1 MAKAV
6 YLTLAALLALL
17 AGSLRPLAAQRLD
30 AYQRFEGIEDV
41 GIDQKLGRE
50 LPLELEFRDEAG
62 RVFELEDAFDGR
74 PVVFALVYYEC
85 PMLCTLVLNDLVS
98 AMRAVRLEL
107 GEDFRVVTLSIDPAE
122 GHELAATKKRR
133 YLGELDSKRFGD
145 AAAATDF
152 EGWRFLT
159 GDETNV
165 RALADALGF
174 RYAYDAERDEYAHAA
189 GVMVASEDGVLT
201 HYLYGIGYDPR
212 DLKLA
217 LVDAGEGRVGSF
229 VDRIVLKC
237 FHYDPWEGRY
247 GFAIM
252 AVLRAAAALTV
263 LVIAVFVVRNVRRDR
278 RRAEALA

>member
-1 MAKAV
+1 MAK
-6 YLTLAALLALL
+6 TWCSTFAALLALL
-17 AGSLRPLAAQRLD
+17 AGSVRPLAAQRLD

-41 GIDQKLGRE
+41 GIDQKLGAK
-50 LPLELEFRDEAG
+50 LPLDLEFRDEAG

-133 YLGELDSKRFGD
+133 YLGELDSKGFGD

-159 GDETNV
+159 GDEANV

-217 LVDAGEGRVGSF
+217 LVDAGEGKVGSF
-229 VDRIVLKC
+229 VDQIVLKC

-252 AVLRAAAALTV
+252 TVLRTAAALTV
-263 LVIAVFVVRNVRRDR
+263 LAIAVFVVRNVRRDR

>member
-1 MAKAV
+1 MAKACLSAV
-6 YLTLAALLALL
+6 ASLLALL
-17 AGSLRPLAAQRLD
+17 AGAVPPLAAQRLD

-41 GIDQKLGRE
+41 GIDQKLGAK

-62 RVFELEDAFDGR
+62 RVFELADAFDDR

-98 AMRAVRLEL
+98 AMRAVQLEL
-107 GEDFRVVTLSIDPAE
+107 GDDFRVVTVSIDPAE

-133 YLGELDSKRFGD
+133 YLGELNSKRFGD
-145 AAAATDF
+145 AAVATDF

-217 LVDAGEGRVGSF
+217 LVDAGEGKVGSF
-229 VDRIVLKC
+229 VDQIVLKC

-252 AVLRAAAALTV
+252 AVLRAAAVLTV
-263 LVIAVFVVRNVRRDR
+263 LAIAVFVARNLWRDR
-278 RRAEALA
+278 HAEAHA

>member
-1 MAKAV
+1 MAK
-6 YLTLAALLALL
+6 TWCSTFAALLALL

-41 GIDQKLGRE
+41 GIDQKLGAK
-50 LPLELEFRDEAG
+50 LPLDLEFRDEAG

-159 GDETNV
+159 GDEANV

-217 LVDAGEGRVGSF
+217 LVDAGEGKVGSF
-229 VDRIVLKC
+229 VDQIVLKC

-252 AVLRAAAALTV
+252 TVLRTAAALTV
-263 LVIAVFVVRNVRRDR
+263 LAIAVFVVRNVRRDR